1 MIFAFMI
8 TQAARTLECFITKW
22 ATMNVCSFTM
32 MVSNVDI
39 KIGLVLQHFETIRTW
54 KTIIV

>member
-1 MIFAFMI
+1 MI
-8 TQAARTLECFITKW
+8 TQAARALECLITKW